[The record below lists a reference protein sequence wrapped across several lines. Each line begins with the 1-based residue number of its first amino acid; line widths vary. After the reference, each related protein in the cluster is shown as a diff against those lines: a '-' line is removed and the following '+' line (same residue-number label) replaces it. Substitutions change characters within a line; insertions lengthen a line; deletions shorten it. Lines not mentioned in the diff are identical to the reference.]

1 MFKIIWGV
9 ELFFFTT
16 FSYIAEDIVATQLF
30 NVCENGQGCVKGA
43 PYTPLKNM
51 EDLCNSFKYLLLDNC
66 MAKSAIILYSVCL
79 VCLISHI
86 EKTGQSD
93 LEIFFF
99 VKTGRFQ

>member
-16 FSYIAEDIVATQLF
+16 FSSIVEDIIATQLV

-43 PYTPLKNM
+43 PYTPLKIM
-51 EDLCNSFKYLLLDNC
+51 EDLCNSFKYLLPDNY
-66 MAKSAIILYSVCL
+66 MANIAIILYSVCL

-93 LEIFFF
+93 LEIFFL
-99 VKTGRFQ
+99 